1 MDIKVIED
9 RNNPML
15 ERREVIFKIEHDGP
29 TPSRKSVV
37 DNIVATMNSK
47 QGLVVVDRMKTEFG
61 KRETVGYAKIYESEK
76 RVIEVERPYVIE
88 RNAIAAP
95 APEKAPEKVVEE
107 EVVEEEVVEEEV
119 VEEETEE
126 EG

>member
-107 EVVEEEVVEEEV
+107 EVVEEEVG
-119 VEEETEE
+119 EEETEE

>member
-15 ERREVIFKIEHDGP
+15 DRREVIFKIEHDGP

-61 KRETVGYAKIYESEK
+61 KRETVGYAKIYESVE

-88 RNAIAAP
+88 RNAITAP

-107 EVVEEEVVEEEV
+107 VVVEEEVGEEEV
-119 VEEETEE
+119 GEEETEE

>member
-61 KRETVGYAKIYESEK
+61 KRETVGYVKIYESEEK
-76 RVIEVERPYVIE
+76 VIEVERPHVIE

-95 APEKAPEKVVEE
+95 APKTAPDKVVE
-107 EVVEEEVVEEEV
+107 EVVEEEVGEEK
-119 VEEETEE
+119 TEE

>member
-61 KRETVGYAKIYESEK
+61 KRETVGYAKIYKSKE

-95 APEKAPEKVVEE
+95 ALEKAPEKVVEE
-107 EVVEEEVVEEEV
+107 EVVEEAVG
-119 VEEETEE
+119 EEETEE

>member
-107 EVVEEEVVEEEV
+107 EVVEEAVG
-119 VEEETEE
+119 EEETEE

>member
-1 MDIKVIED
+1 MDIKVIND

-61 KRETVGYAKIYESEK
+61 KRETVGYVKIYESQEK
-76 RVIEVERPYVIE
+76 VIEVERPHVIE

-95 APEKAPEKVVEE
+95 APEKVVEKE
-107 EVVEEEVVEEEV
+107 EVGEEK
-119 VEEETEE
+119 TEE